1 MKTSVKTLFASAL
14 TAIFLSTA
22 FASVAADKN
31 TNPSAISVGIDFNKV
46 ILTGNAKV
54 ELVQSN
60 KPRVVIYEQYNKE
73 RTSIVQKGDK
83 LYINSNEEQPINIV
97 VYVKDL
103 VRIDASQKVSVTTR
117 GKFLSN
123 AMQVFVKDHAKAFVN
138 GDISSLYTV
147 IDDYAVLRL
156 KGSSKDHTLAKGR
169 VARLKMDQ
177 FVALKTTNTS
187 LDDAILTG
195 YSIVIPKDTV
205 IADVAET
212 LMK

>member
-22 FASVAADKN
+22 FTSVAADKN
-31 TNPSAISVGIDFNKV
+31 TNPSAISVGVDFNKV
-46 ILTGNAKV
+46 IVTGNAKI

-60 KPRVVIYEQYNKE
+60 KPRVVIYEQYNKDY
-73 RTSIVQKGDK
+73 TSIVQKGDK

-123 AMQVFVKDHAKAFVN
+123 AMQVFLKDNAKAYVN

-147 IDDYAVLRL
+147 VDDRAMLRL
-156 KGSSKDHTLAKGR
+156 KGSSKDHTLVKSK
-169 VARLKMDQ
+169 VAQLKMDQ
-177 FVALKTTNTS
+177 FVALKTTSTS
-187 LDDAILTG
+187 LDDVALAG
-195 YSIVIPKDTV
+195 YSITIPKDTV
-205 IADVAET
+205 IAENI
-212 LMK
+212 MK